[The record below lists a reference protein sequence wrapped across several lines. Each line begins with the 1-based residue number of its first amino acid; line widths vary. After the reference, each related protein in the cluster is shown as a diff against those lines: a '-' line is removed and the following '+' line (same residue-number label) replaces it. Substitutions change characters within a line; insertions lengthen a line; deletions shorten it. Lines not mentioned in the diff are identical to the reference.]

1 MIAALA
7 FGVYANSLS
16 NPFVWDDP
24 LFIVANPSIR
34 SLSHVPSFF
43 TKPWASE
50 RAQARY
56 KKQGAIGWRPLALTS
71 YSIDYALFGLSPTGF
86 RISQLLLHLTA
97 SLAFLALARSLVP
110 GVASLA
116 VAAIFAVHPLHSEA
130 LNVVTYR
137 TTLLFS
143 LFYLLGLAAHVWGR
157 RRGLRWPTLTLVPLA
172 YAASCLSKE
181 PGITLAAAVVWFDL
195 ATRRFVWRRVVD
207 YLPLACVGAG
217 YLVARALITEAP
229 HYNVFEGLAGWQVA
243 LTQLK
248 VLALDLSL
256 LVWPEPLCAFYDWA
270 ILPPVTS
277 LGDLQAIAGLLALTS
292 LLALGAV
299 ALRRRIDIA
308 AFATGWFILALLPY
322 AHIIPHFD
330 IAGDR
335 FVYLPSAAFLL
346 GLCDIVTRLC
356 TSRGAVS
363 PHSEAAS
370 GPPASAGYN
379 AEADSGAPV
388 SSTRG
393 VRWLLV
399 AGLLITLAYGAL
411 TIRRNTHWSSSQ
423 RMHEQMARDFP
434 YGINAHIEL
443 GKIYYR
449 SGRYRDAIR
458 HLRRALQIAPTL
470 APARRLLEQS
480 ERRLKER
487 P

>member
-1 MIAALA
+1 MGEHEVRRRGPSGAAAPSWRRPAEYALIAALA

-207 YLPLACVGAG
+207 YLPLACVDAD
-217 YLVARALITEAP
+217 YLVARALITDSNREIERGALVGP
-229 HYNVFEGLAGWQVA
+229 LVKQMRTVPPARNQVDAQGTIIAMLTNDQLVGSGEVVFIDLGEKSGLEVGNRMYV
-243 LTQLK
+243 
-248 VLALDLSL
+248 VRR
-256 LVWPEPLCAFYDWA
+256 
-270 ILPPVTS
+270 
-277 LGDLQAIAGLLALTS
+277 GDAYEDVMGPSSMIGQDDRRFPAR
-292 LLALGAV
+292 ALGEV
-299 ALRRRIDIA
+299 
-308 AFATGWFILALLPY
+308 
-322 AHIIPHFD
+322 
-330 IAGDR
+330 
-335 FVYLPSAAFLL
+335 V
-346 GLCDIVTRLC
+346 IVDV
-356 TSRGAVS
+356 GKNVS
-363 PHSEAAS
+363 I
-370 GPPASAGYN
+370 G
-379 AEADSGAPV
+379 
-388 SSTRG
+388 
-393 VRWLLV
+393 
-399 AGLLITLAYGAL
+399 LITL
-411 TIRRNTHWSSSQ
+411 SVQ
-423 RMHEQMARDFP
+423 EM
-434 YGINAHIEL
+434 GIGDLVMMQKTE
-443 GKIYYR
+443 
-449 SGRYRDAIR
+449 
-458 HLRRALQIAPTL
+458 
-470 APARRLLEQS
+470 
-480 ERRLKER
+480 
-487 P
+487 